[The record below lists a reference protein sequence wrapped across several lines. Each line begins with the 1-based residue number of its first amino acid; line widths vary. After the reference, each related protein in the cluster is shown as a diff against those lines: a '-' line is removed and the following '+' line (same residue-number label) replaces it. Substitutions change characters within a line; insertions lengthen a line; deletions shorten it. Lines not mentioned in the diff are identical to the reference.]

1 MDSLF
6 GLAKMFTL
14 RAATRGPTQLVKASE
29 QASSALTYTFF
40 ISGAQ
45 SASAESAGMI
55 SQQNKNEEK

>member
-6 GLAKMFTL
+6 GLAKMLTL
-14 RAATRGPTQLVKASE
+14 RAATRGPALLVEASG
-29 QASSALTYTFF
+29 QTSSALTYTFF
-40 ISGAQ
+40 ISGAW

>member
-6 GLAKMFTL
+6 GLAKMLTL
-14 RAATRGPTQLVKASE
+14 RAAIRGPALLVEPSD
-29 QASSALTYTFF
+29 QTSSVFPYTSL